1 MYSLTYYGMK
11 FIKKKQIKMIFIFLW
26 KCLKWIIFPDLL
38 RWTWKVMGKDMGIEK
53 TLSFKW
59 VNPESEGNDLIVRC
73 DQSALCDCFKPQAL
87 MLEITYT

>member
-1 MYSLTYYGMK
+1 
-11 FIKKKQIKMIFIFLW
+11 
-26 KCLKWIIFPDLL
+26 
-38 RWTWKVMGKDMGIEK
+38 MGIEK

-73 DQSALCDCFKPQAL
+73 DQSALCDCFQPQAL